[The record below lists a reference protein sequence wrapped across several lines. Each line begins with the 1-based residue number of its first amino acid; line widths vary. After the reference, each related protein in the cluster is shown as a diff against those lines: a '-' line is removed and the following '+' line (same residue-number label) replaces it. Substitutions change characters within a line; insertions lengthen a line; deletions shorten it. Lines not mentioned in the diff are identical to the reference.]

1 MAPSFIH
8 PLKKKKKNNAKR
20 HAVQYMAVYV
30 IRTEE

>member
-8 PLKKKKKNNAKR
+8 PLKKKNNNAKR